1 MVKGCASKI
10 RERRE
15 EELVSDLSSSAWR
28 TAYIAAILESDA
40 ARITNRIS
48 NARAAIDERLNSR
61 VDITPNEHEAMD
73 AAVQKLATLKIQHVD
88 LIQPTAATGDTEPGN

>member
-1 MVKGCASKI
+1 MVKGRTSKI

-15 EELVSDLSSSAWR
+15 DELVSDISSSVWR
-28 TAYIAAILESDA
+28 TACVAAILESDA

>member
-1 MVKGCASKI
+1 MVKGRASKI

-15 EELVSDLSSSAWR
+15 DELVSDISSSVWR
-28 TAYIAAILESDA
+28 TAYVAAILESDA

-88 LIQPTAATGDTEPGN
+88 LIQPTAATGDTEPGH